1 MHDATYHA
9 DKQRIMEPIARFERA
24 LDARTAGAVERA
36 KRRGEWALLAGI
48 ALVVLAAASA
58 VLALVRHAASLRR
71 TISGV
76 AATSTAVDAGAGQVA
91 ASSRSLA
98 EGATE
103 QVAAVDEITATA
115 RGLAAQ
121 AAENVRRAEAVA
133 ALVDREQA
141 EFSATVEQL
150 SALVVAM
157 DEIATAAAR
166 ISTVNRTIDEIALQT
181 NILALN
187 AAVEAARAG
196 EAGQG
201 FAIVADEVRGLA
213 QRSAAAA
220 RETAALIEASIDR
233 TQVGRERM
241 NGVAVAIRELAARSE
256 EERSLVG
263 HVRAGSREQQMAVE
277 RMTAALRQIDQVTQ
291 AAATTAEQGSAAAEQ
306 MAAQA
311 GCLADVVT
319 ELERAVGRS
328 RPGAA
333 A

>member
-1 MHDATYHA
+1 VAA
-9 DKQRIMEPIARFERA
+9 
-24 LDARTAGAVERA
+24 
-36 KRRGEWALLAGI
+36 
-48 ALVVLAAASA
+48 AAAS
-58 VLALVRHAASLRR
+58 

-76 AATSTAVDAGAGQVA
+76 AATSSAVDSGAGQVA

-121 AAENVRRAEAVA
+121 AAENVRRAEAVG

-141 EFSATVEQL
+141 ECAATVSQL
-150 SALVVAM
+150 SALVAAM
-157 DEIATAAAR
+157 DEISAAAAR
-166 ISTVNRTIDEIALQT
+166 ISTVNRAIDEIALQT

-241 NGVAVAIRELAARSE
+241 NGVATAIRELAARSE
-256 EERSLVG
+256 EERALVE
-263 HVRAGSREQQMAVE
+263 HVRTGSREQQMAVE
-277 RMTAALRQIDQVTQ
+277 RMAAALRQIDQVTQ

-319 ELERAVGRS
+319 ELERAVGRA
-328 RPGAA
+328 RAVPAA
-333 A
+333 